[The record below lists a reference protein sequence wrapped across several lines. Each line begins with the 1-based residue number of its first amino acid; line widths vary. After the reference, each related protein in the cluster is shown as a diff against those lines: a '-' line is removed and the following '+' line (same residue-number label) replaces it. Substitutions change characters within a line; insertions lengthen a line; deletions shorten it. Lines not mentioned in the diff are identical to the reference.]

1 MKIYNKGDII
11 QKNLKMSPLHNFKK
25 VNFKSIT
32 AFVIYE
38 IIAFAALIYLSKYFL
53 PQIDSDSCCVLGDR
67 VTI

>member
-1 MKIYNKGDII
+1 MKIYKGDIYI
-11 QKNLKMSPLHNFKK
+11 IFFFNNVTPTHETTILKN
-25 VNFKSIT
+25 II

-67 VTI
+67 VTF

>member
-11 QKNLKMSPLHNFKK
+11 QKKSKNVTPTQLL
-25 VNFKSIT
+25 KSIT

-67 VTI
+67 VTF